1 MATLPDLASR
11 LVQSSLDMVGP
22 AVAGA
27 ARRRR
32 QGRATVVRALDMR
45 SMLPPAPPH
54 PLLPS
59 AVRVE
64 RSRRRGG
71 NGFADQVAVT
81 LWFREGPALP
91 GPGPAGGGGSELSR
105 IALRVGIGLARA
117 GAGLAATAA
126 IGAATVAAQR
136 LEAARQPSRRL
147 ATRHEPELPAPGSAG
162 AGGDR
167 RLP

>member
-1 MATLPDLASR
+1 
-11 LVQSSLDMVGP
+11 
-22 AVAGA
+22 
-27 ARRRR
+27 
-32 QGRATVVRALDMR
+32 
-45 SMLPPAPPH
+45 
-54 PLLPS
+54 
-59 AVRVE
+59 VRVE

-91 GPGPAGGGGSELSR
+91 GPGPAEGGGSELSR
-105 IALRVGIGLARA
+105 IALRLGIGLARA

-136 LEAARQPSRRL
+136 LEAARRPSHRL
-147 ATRHEPELPAPGSAG
+147 ATRHEAELPTPSSAG
-162 AGGDR
+162 GADRR

>member
-22 AVAGA
+22 AVASA
-27 ARRRR
+27 SRRRR
-32 QGRATVVRALDMR
+32 QGRSTVVRAVDMR
-45 SMLPPAPPH
+45 SILPPAGPH

-81 LWFREGPALP
+81 LWFREGPSLP
-91 GPGPAGGGGSELSR
+91 GLPPEGGGGELSR
-105 IALRVGIGLARA
+105 IALRLGIGLARA

-147 ATRHEPELPAPGSAG
+147 DPPAPPPPAITAPGTG
-162 AGGDR
+162 R
-167 RLP
+167 RR

>member
-11 LVQSSLDMVGP
+11 LVQSSLHIVGP

-32 QGRATVVRALDMR
+32 QGRATVVRGVDMR

-91 GPGPAGGGGSELSR
+91 GLGPAESGGSELSR
-105 IALRVGIGLARA
+105 IALRLGIGLARA

-136 LEAARQPSRRL
+136 LEAARRPSRRL
-147 ATRHEPELPAPGSAG
+147 DRPAPPPPAIT
-162 AGGDR
+162 APENDR
-167 RLP
+167 RRG

>member
-27 ARRRR
+27 SRRRR
-32 QGRATVVRALDMR
+32 QGRATVVRAMDMR
-45 SMLPPAPPH
+45 SILPPAPPH

-64 RSRRRGG
+64 RSRRRGAS
-71 NGFADQVAVT
+71 GFADQVAVT
-81 LWFREGPALP
+81 LWFREGPSLP
-91 GPGPAGGGGSELSR
+91 GLPAEGGGGGELSR
-105 IALRVGIGLARA
+105 IAVRLGIGLARA

-126 IGAATVAAQR
+126 IGAATLAAQR

-147 ATRHEPELPAPGSAG
+147 LDPPAPPPAAITAPGTG
-162 AGGDR
+162 R
-167 RLP
+167 RR